1 MSGCG
6 EGRKPRKRRGLQ
18 RVNHANSRHAIAH
31 RDANIPQIQLKVEGR
46 TQRVRINVS
55 GCENDGSR
63 KAIEDENEEDARGPR
78 RGEVGEEAA
87 VFAET
92 FGIVT

>member
-1 MSGCG
+1 M
-6 EGRKPRKRRGLQ
+6 
-18 RVNHANSRHAIAH
+18 NHANPRHAIAH
-31 RDANIPQIQLKVEGR
+31 SGANRPQIQLKVEGR

-55 GCENDGSR
+55 GRENDGSQ

-87 VFAET
+87 GFAET
-92 FGIVT
+92 FGIVS